1 MTAGRTILLVTAA
14 LLAPVAMA
22 NEARDLLARMEKAA
36 RTLDYD
42 GVFVY
47 QRGDQL
53 DSLRIIHQARGNMVR
68 ERLLSL
74 NGAPREI
81 IRSDH
86 EVRCYLPDE
95 SAVMVEHRRADNRS
109 FPALLPESLAVL
121 DTSYRISLGKDS
133 RVAGRKTK
141 SVVIKPRDGFRYGY
155 QLWADAQTGLLLKA
169 SLHDEQGTVLEQYLF
184 TSVVLDKPVPD
195 AALEPQNPGKN
206 LSWQRP
212 ESPEATGRGEWEA
225 KRLPAGYTLSARSIR
240 QLPGRKQPVE
250 HLVYSDGLSVVSVF
264 VEPVSAASKKQTPV
278 GLTHMGA
285 VHVFGRVRDNHQITV
300 VGEAPAATVD
310 MIGDATAPIR

>member
-1 MTAGRTILLVTAA
+1 MNVGRTILLVIAA

-53 DSLRIIHQARGNMVR
+53 DSLRIIHQARGDMVR

-86 EVRCYLPDE
+86 EVRCYLPE
-95 SAVMVEHRRADNRS
+95 ENAVMVEHRRADNRS

-169 SLHDEQGTVLEQYLF
+169 SLHDEQGAVLEQYLF

-212 ESPEATGRGEWEA
+212 ESPEAAGRGEWEA
-225 KRLPAGYTLSARSIR
+225 KRLPAGYTLSARSMR

-250 HLVYSDGLSVVSVF
+250 HLVYSDGLAVVSVF

-285 VHVFGRVRDNHQITV
+285 VHVFGRVHGKHQITV
-300 VGEAPAATVD
+300 VGEAPAAAVD